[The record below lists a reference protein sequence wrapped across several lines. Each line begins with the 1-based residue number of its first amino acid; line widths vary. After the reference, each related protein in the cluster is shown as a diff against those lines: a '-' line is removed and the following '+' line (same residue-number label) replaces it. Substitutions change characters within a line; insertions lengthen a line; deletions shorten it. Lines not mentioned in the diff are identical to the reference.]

1 MASIRKRK
9 ERWQVQ
15 IRHKDSNPISKSFI
29 LHRDAVQWAREVEA
43 LIDKGQLPK
52 QNQKNTDQTFGELII
67 EYMANV
73 TPNKR
78 GAEYETILL
87 SALLRHSISE
97 KKLCQLST
105 RDFSAYRDERLQAI
119 SPASL
124 KRQLNPIR
132 HIFQIAINEWGIPLK
147 ENPLDKVT
155 LKAKDNRRERRLKDG
170 EYQKLLQAARTRQN
184 PFIEKIIIFAI
195 ETGMRRGE
203 ILNLRWDQ
211 VDLKKRSVTILESKN
226 GYSRT
231 IPITQ
236 LATITL
242 QALPK
247 DDARVF
253 PTTANALRLSWDRML
268 KGTGIDDLH
277 FHDLR
282 HEAISRFFEMG
293 LTVPEVASISGH
305 RDTRMLLRYA
315 HSDIKRVQ
323 MKLEQGSIYR
333 SEQGQTAP
341 P

>member
-1 MASIRKRK
+1 MAAIRKRND
-9 ERWQVQ
+9 RWHVQVRKQ
-15 IRHKDSNPISKSFI
+15 GYASATKSFV
-29 LHRDAVQWAREVEA
+29 LKSDAQEWAREIERQADRQELPTCRKA
-43 LIDKGQLPK
+43 L
-52 QNQKNTDQTFGELII
+52 DQIRLSDLLI
-67 EYMANV
+67 
-73 TPNKR
+73 R
-78 GAEYETILL
+78 
-87 SALLRHSISE
+87 
-97 KKLCQLST
+97 
-105 RDFSAYRDERLQAI
+105 YRDEILPDKKSAVIESIILNAFLRDPICKKKLSDLGAVDFAKYRDRRLQEI
-119 SPASL
+119 TPSSL
-124 KRQLNPIR
+124 KRQLAPIR
-132 HIFQIAINEWGIPLK
+132 HMFQIAINEWSIPLK

-184 PFIEKIIIFAI
+184 PYIEKIIIFAI

-203 ILNLRWDQ
+203 ILNLNWDQ
-211 VDLKKRSVTILESKN
+211 VDLKRRSVTILESKN

-236 LATITL
+236 LAAFTL
-242 QALPK
+242 QSLPK

-253 PTTANALRLSWDRML
+253 PTTANSLRLAWDRML
-268 KGTGIDDLH
+268 KGTGIEDLH

-323 MKLEQGSIYR
+323 LKLEQG
-333 SEQGQTAP
+333 QGVHHLQT
-341 P
+341 

>member
-1 MASIRKRK
+1 MATIRKRNDH
-9 ERWQVQ
+9 WHVQVRRQ
-15 IRHKDSNPISKSFI
+15 GCPSVTKSFA
-29 LHRDAVQWAREVEA
+29 LKYDAQEWAREMERQA
-43 LIDKGQLPK
+43 DRNELPIDKAKLK
-52 QNQKNTDQTFGELII
+52 QITLAGLII
-67 EYMANV
+67 RYLKEITPTKKTAANEAV
-73 TPNKR
+73 IL
-78 GAEYETILL
+78 GAFH
-87 SALLRHSISE
+87 RHPVCQKSLYDLTAHDIS
-97 KKLCQLST
+97 
-105 RDFSAYRDERLQAI
+105 RYRDDRLKEVKT
-119 SPASL
+119 STVC
-124 KRQLNPIR
+124 REFNPIR
-132 HIFQIAINEWGIPLK
+132 HMFHIAINEWGIPLK

-170 EYQKLLQAARTRQN
+170 EYQKLLQAAQTRQN
-184 PFIEKIIIFAI
+184 PYIEKIIIFAI

-203 ILNLRWDQ
+203 ILNLCWDQ
-211 VDLKKRSVTILESKN
+211 VDLKRRSVTILESKN

-236 LATITL
+236 LAAFTL
-242 QALPK
+242 QSLSK

-253 PTTANALRLSWDRML
+253 PTTPNSLRLAWNRML

-323 MKLEQGSIYR
+323 VKLEQG
-333 SEQGQTAP
+333 QGVHQSQT
-341 P
+341 